1 MFQITISD
9 ITLWFQRKEKLFMVL
24 SYTRRICQHK
34 KFRPK
39 EKEKGKIFT
48 SVLFSTEI
56 CHVRSCDLTASG
68 YILAAGVVDI
78 VVFIN

>member
-1 MFQITISD
+1 MPTQ
-9 ITLWFQRKEKLFMVL
+9 
-24 SYTRRICQHK
+24 

-56 CHVRSCDLTASG
+56 CHVRSRDLTASG
-68 YILAAGVVDI
+68 YILAAAVVDI